1 MGSDPRAPSASRLA
15 GRRYSRVRAGDPR
28 SRFTARTAAVQ
39 RRLPR
44 ALVVMAIL
52 GSLHCTTSESDPVSR
67 RLEIGPPE
75 VEQHCS
81 FRAGLVCGQEYQPV
95 CALTRGGGSTNY
107 ANACQACRD
116 PFVLGY
122 RGGRCQK
129 PGIQRAEER
138 AEPEEADDA
147 ACESCPAAAAS
158 EAAAPAPPPGCP
170 YKKVFIDPENAIL
183 SGRFSKKS
191 EAFRQRYLELAPA
204 ALEGAGFEVAQGAS
218 EGWLVLNAN
227 SSLTAAGNVEIGI
240 GMRPTVRMFHHIFLI
255 MMDDPA
261 LSRDENRWATRVTRE
276 LIGDR
281 WKLSDAEALFEDAL
295 GIVLERNSPALEA
308 LCSAH
313 SRLVD
318 EGWAEVE
325 ELREKLVE
333 EMIQLRREKR
343 EATRRKQLRVEIE
356 EGAGPPPPQ

>member
-1 MGSDPRAPSASRLA
+1 MGSDP
-15 GRRYSRVRAGDPR
+15 
-28 SRFTARTAAVQ
+28 ARTAALQ
-39 RRLPR
+39 RRLR
-44 ALVVMAIL
+44 NGLVGIAIL
-52 GSLHCTTSESDPVSR
+52 GGLHCTTREPAPASSS
-67 RLEIGPPE
+67 LQIGPPE
-75 VEQHCS
+75 VEQHCT
-81 FRAGLVCGQEYQPV
+81 FRGSLVCGQEYQPV
-95 CALTRGGGSTNY
+95 CALTRGGGWTNY

-116 PFVLGY
+116 PFVLGH
-122 RGGRCQK
+122 RAGRCHQ
-129 PGIQRAEER
+129 PGVQQAEER
-138 AEPEEADDA
+138 AEPEPAGDA
-147 ACESCPAAAAS
+147 SCEGCPAAGAS

-170 YKKVFIDPENAIL
+170 YKKVFVDPENAVL

-204 ALEGAGFEVAQGAS
+204 ALEGAGFEIAQGPA
-218 EGWLVLNAN
+218 EAWLVLNAN

-276 LIGDR
+276 LVGGR
-281 WKLSDAEALFEDAL
+281 WSPSDAEPLFEDAL
-295 GIVLERNSPALEA
+295 GLVLERNSPALEA
-308 LCSAH
+308 LCAAH
-313 SRLVD
+313 SSLVE

-343 EATRRKQLRVEIE
+343 EATRQKQLRVEIE
-356 EGAGPPPPQ
+356 DAAGPPPPR